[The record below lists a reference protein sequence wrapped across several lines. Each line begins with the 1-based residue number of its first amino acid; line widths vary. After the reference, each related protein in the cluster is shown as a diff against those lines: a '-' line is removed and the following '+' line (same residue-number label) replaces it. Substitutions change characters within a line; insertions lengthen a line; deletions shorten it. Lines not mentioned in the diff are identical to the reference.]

1 MKVVIFKTSTDLVA
15 RGGIPVPAPCK
26 RGCATPRYR
35 LDS

>member
-15 RGGIPVPAPCK
+15 RGGIPAPCK

>member
-1 MKVVIFKTSTDLVA
+1 MKVVIFKTSTDLVVRDGSA
-15 RGGIPVPAPCK
+15 PTPCK